1 VLWPPKTARGGIN
14 LAVPAQER
22 HGSHRRFL

>member
-1 VLWPPKTARGGIN
+1 VLWPPKTARDGIN
-14 LAVPAQER
+14 LAVQAPER